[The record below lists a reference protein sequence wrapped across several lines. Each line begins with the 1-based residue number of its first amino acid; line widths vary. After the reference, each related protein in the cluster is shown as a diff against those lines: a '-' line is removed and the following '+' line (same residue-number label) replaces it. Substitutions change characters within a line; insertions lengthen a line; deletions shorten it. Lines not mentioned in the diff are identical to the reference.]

1 MSRPGLPDGVPADLS
16 GPRGGRDL
24 ALGAAELDEVVRR
37 ERVTRVRRA
46 VGLGG
51 GGGGRRPSR
60 WLHDVR
66 PTHRADVRL
75 LLPACVAWAVLAWA
89 LPQPGRVLTLLV
101 VGSLAWALAAA
112 RWGRRP
118 RRPAWVRRWA
128 PSLALCGVITA
139 LTTTALAGH
148 RAVRAAGTVDELA
161 GQRAVVR
168 LVADVASDPRAL
180 DGGNERVPSIM
191 VRLQVRSV
199 EGRGQVSRVT
209 TPVLAFARDPAWQ
222 RMRWGQTVALAGRL
236 TPAAPEDEV
245 VAVVQ
250 VRGPPR
256 PIREPGPVAR
266 AAEHVRAALRASVQ
280 GLPADG
286 AGLVPA
292 LVVGDTSLTP
302 PDLTRDMT
310 TVQMSHLSAV
320 SGSNVSVVLAAVVGL
335 CGLVGLPRRLRPAI
349 ALVGLAGFV
358 VLARP
363 EPSVLRAAVMGG
375 VGLVGISADR
385 ERAAFP
391 ALGAAVAGLLVWDP
405 WLARSYG
412 FVLSTLATLGLL
424 VFATPWGEA
433 VGRRLPARVRGWGPA
448 LAIPVAAQV
457 MCGPVTVLL
466 QPAVSLVG
474 VPANLLAA
482 PFVGPTTV
490 LGIATALVA
499 AVSVPLAHLLAW
511 PAVVPAWLVARVARV
526 AADVPYGSIPWA
538 EGAVGAGLLAVLTV
552 LLVLTGRRLAWWARL
567 RPVLAAA
574 VVVVILAWCLPTTGA
589 SWPVTGWSAV
599 VCDVGQGDG
608 IVLSSG
614 PGRGVLVDVGPPG
627 PAARDC
633 LSRLGIHQLDA
644 VVVSHFHN
652 DHSGGLDEVLE
663 AFPTARLVVTGTRD
677 PEGEARRVERSA
689 AAHHLTAQVAR
700 AGDRLDVGDVH
711 AQVLGPRREIH
722 DGSVPNN
729 ASLVLLVEVR
739 GTRLLLTGDIEPAA
753 AADVRRAAGG
763 RWPDVDV
770 LKVAHHG
777 SAKQDPALLRSV
789 HAPLALISVG
799 KDNDYGQP
807 APSALTMLREA
818 GSTVARTDQD
828 GDLAVLGHGAD
839 LRLARRGR

>member
-1 MSRPGLPDGVPADLS
+1 M
-16 GPRGGRDL
+16 
-24 ALGAAELDEVVRR
+24 
-37 ERVTRVRRA
+37 
-46 VGLGG
+46 
-51 GGGGRRPSR
+51 
-60 WLHDVR
+60 
-66 PTHRADVRL
+66 
-75 LLPACVAWAVLAWA
+75 
-89 LPQPGRVLTLLV
+89 
-101 VGSLAWALAAA
+101 
-112 RWGRRP
+112 
-118 RRPAWVRRWA
+118 
-128 PSLALCGVITA
+128 
-139 LTTTALAGH
+139 
-148 RAVRAAGTVDELA
+148 
-161 GQRAVVR
+161 
-168 LVADVASDPRAL
+168 
-180 DGGNERVPSIM
+180 
-191 VRLQVRSV
+191 
-199 EGRGQVSRVT
+199 
-209 TPVLAFARDPAWQ
+209 
-222 RMRWGQTVALAGRL
+222 
-236 TPAAPEDEV
+236 
-245 VAVVQ
+245 
-250 VRGPPR
+250 
-256 PIREPGPVAR
+256 
-266 AAEHVRAALRASVQ
+266 
-280 GLPADG
+280 
-286 AGLVPA
+286 PA
-292 LVVGDTSLTP
+292 LVIGDTSLTP

-310 TVQMSHLSAV
+310 AVQMSHLSAV
-320 SGSNVSVVLAAVVGL
+320 SGSNVSVVLAVVVGL
-335 CGLVGLPRRLRPAI
+335 CGLVGLPRRLRPVI

-424 VFATPWGEA
+424 LFATPWGEA
-433 VGRRLPARVRGWGPA
+433 LGRRLPGRVRGWGPA

-511 PAVVPAWLVARVARV
+511 PAVVPAWLIARVARV

-538 EGAVGAGLLAVLTV
+538 EGAVGAGLLTALTV

-574 VVVVILAWCLPTTGA
+574 VVVALLAWCLPTTGA
-589 SWPVTGWSAV
+589 AWPVPGWSAV

-633 LSRLGIHQLDA
+633 LSRLGIHELDA
-644 VVVSHFHN
+644 VVVTHFHN
-652 DHSGGLDEVLE
+652 DHSGGLDEVLD
-663 AFPTARLVVTGTRD
+663 ACPTARLMVTATRD

-739 GTRLLLTGDIEPAA
+739 GTRLLLTGDIEPEA
-753 AADVRRAAGG
+753 AADVRRTMGA

-777 SAKQDPALLRSV
+777 SAKQDRALLRSV

-799 KDNDYGQP
+799 QDNDYGQP
-807 APSALTMLREA
+807 APSALTALREV
-818 GSTVARTDQD
+818 GSTVARTDQS